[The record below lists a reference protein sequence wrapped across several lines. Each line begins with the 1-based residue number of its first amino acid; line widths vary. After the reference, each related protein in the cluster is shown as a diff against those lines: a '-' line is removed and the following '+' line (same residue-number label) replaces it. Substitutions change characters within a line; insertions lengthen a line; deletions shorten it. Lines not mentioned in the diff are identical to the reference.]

1 MRFLFY
7 IPRAFSHVVDG
18 CCHGLLWARDQR
30 RLALHRRTTTHFR
43 ELVLRYCDQY
53 PSQWHSWHSLWSQFF
68 LDTGIGADAA
78 QDVLEALAEEQ
89 LLRHCKKPHPRGNN
103 DWMNHYRSSMG

>member
-1 MRFLFY
+1 MRFFFY
-7 IPRAFSHVVDG
+7 IPRAFSHVVYG
-18 CCHGLLWARDQR
+18 CYRGLIWVRDQR

-53 PSQWHSWHSLWSQFF
+53 PNQWHSWHSLWSQFF

-78 QDVLEALAEEQ
+78 KDVLKALVEEE
-89 LLRHCKKPHPRGNN
+89 LLLQCKKAHPIDNRA
-103 DWMNHYRSSMG
+103 WMNHYRSPMG